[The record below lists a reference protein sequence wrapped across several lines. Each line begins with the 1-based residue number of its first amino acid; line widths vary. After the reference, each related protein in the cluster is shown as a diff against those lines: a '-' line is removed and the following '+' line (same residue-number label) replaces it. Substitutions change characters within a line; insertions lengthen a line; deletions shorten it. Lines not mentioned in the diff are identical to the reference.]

1 MKQEPRS
8 PNLVWIVGAATF
20 TRLFINTARRFAYP
34 FAPVLSRGLG
44 VSLPAMTSVIAI
56 NQFTGVLGLIFAP
69 IADRWGYRNMMLLGL
84 AFLTI
89 GMFIGGTFPFYITV
103 LIALFLGGLGKT
115 AYDPALQ
122 AYVGQRVP
130 YRRRGLTVGIIE
142 MSWAGSSLIGIP
154 VIGLIIDRYG
164 WRSPFFVLSA
174 LGLLGFVVLRFLIP
188 NDNQG
193 KHTSRKKG
201 NFLSSIPLLFQK
213 REAVGAMG
221 FSFLLSV
228 ANDNL
233 FVVYGAWLEQTFG
246 LGVLALGA
254 ATMIIGAAE
263 LSGEMVTAFLA
274 DRLGLFRVIVA
285 GAILTAACY
294 LVLPMLGKTLPLAL
308 GTLFFLFVSL
318 ECSIVTTISL
328 CTEILPNA
336 RATMMSGHL
345 AAASLGR
352 VSGALLGGAVW
363 LSGGIKSIGIV
374 SACITGL
381 AVLFMIWCFSGQ
393 RPVGHGERMK

>member
-44 VSLPAMTSVIAI
+44 VSLPAITSVIAI

-89 GMFIGGTFPFYITV
+89 GMFIGGIFPFYITV

-115 AYDPALQ
+115 AFDPALQ
-122 AYVGQRVP
+122 AYIGQRVP

-154 VIGLIIDRYG
+154 IIGLIIDRYG
-164 WRSPFFVLSA
+164 WRSPFFLLSA
-174 LGLLGFVVLRFLIP
+174 LGLLGFFILRFLIP
-188 NDNQG
+188 NDNRE
-193 KHTSRKKG
+193 KHISRKKR
-201 NFLSSIPLLFQK
+201 NFPSSIRLLFQK
-213 REAVGAMG
+213 RKAVGAMG
-221 FSFLLSV
+221 FAFLLSV

-285 GAILTAACY
+285 GTILTAACY
-294 LVLPMLGKTLPLAL
+294 LALPMLGKTLPLAL
-308 GTLFFLFVSL
+308 GTLFFLFISL

-352 VSGALLGGAVW
+352 VSGALLGGPVW
-363 LSGGIKSIGIV
+363 LLGGIKGVGIV

-381 AVLFMIWCFSGQ
+381 ALLFIIGCFSGR
-393 RPVGHGERMK
+393 RPVDH

>member
-89 GMFIGGTFPFYITV
+89 GMFIGGTFPFYFTV

-115 AYDPALQ
+115 AFDPALQ
-122 AYVGQRVP
+122 AYIGQRVP

-164 WRSPFFVLSA
+164 WRSPFFLLSA
-174 LGLLGFVVLRFLIP
+174 LGLLGFFVLRFLIP
-188 NDNQG
+188 NDNREN
-193 KHTSRKKG
+193 HISRKRK
-201 NFLSSIPLLFQK
+201 NFLSSIPLLLQK
-213 REAVGAMG
+213 REAIGAMG

-263 LSGEMVTAFLA
+263 LSGEMATAFLA

-285 GAILTAACY
+285 GAILTAASY
-294 LVLPMLGKTLPLAL
+294 LVLPMLGKTLPFAL

-352 VSGALLGGAVW
+352 VSGALLGGPVW
-363 LSGGIKSIGIV
+363 LLGGIKGVGIV
-374 SACITGL
+374 SACITCL
-381 AVLFMIWCFSGQ
+381 AVLFIIGCFSGR
-393 RPVGHGERMK
+393 RPVGH